1 MKKRSFLVILSL
13 LVGICA
19 IDVRVYADEIAPNS
33 NSIIENIIEKDSE
46 MENIADTKSG
56 EENDTDKDSEVNNNA
71 KTNTEQENVTEENSE
86 VENDAEENL
95 EAENDT
101 EMNIEQE
108 NNADVDSLSPQI
120 DAPILES
127 EEGESINEYSAE
139 TLALNSAPNLIS
151 VTSCRDSG
159 LRLEWTASS
168 KASDLTKVK
177 YMILRSTDNGRSYQG
192 LVNREAKYGLYF
204 IDATGLEIGKTYYY
218 KVREFIDGVQQQDS
232 NVISATAIQSGAN
245 ENEFTEKSAAAN
257 YLKEK
262 MVQREEKVEIIYNA
276 SSFPSGLAAEL
287 YDLAR
292 LDSES
297 TDSET
302 ADEGDYLR
310 YTIVPGTIKIAT
322 GIDGKVGANTSYT
335 FSYSLK
341 YYTSKED
348 EEQVTETVNSILKK
362 FQQDGITRTSSEYDR
377 AKAVYEYLSATIHY
391 NNKPRPDNGNLMITA
406 YDALVRKEAQCYGQL
421 LGAYRLLKELGLPV
435 RRINGETNVEL
446 DGKAQW
452 RNHGWNIVKIGN
464 AWYNFDVTAAS
475 SYFEG
480 YGQKQLYTYK
490 YLLCSEKD
498 LNNQYVRD
506 DEHNSGSEFYKTH
519 SMASKSFGSEPE
531 APSTLELTVKN
542 KSTITARYSAVNG
555 AEGYILLR
563 ADNEKGPFVQVGNST
578 TTQCE
583 DKTVEPGRQY
593 HYKVQA
599 YRKIQGYTYCS
610 AYSPRRIITARE
622 VGTPLDISATANSYN
637 TVMLKWS
644 SAEDIQFYELWRS
657 INAEDS
663 YQKVAVYDSQ
673 TLSCINKN
681 LKSGTTY
688 YYKIRGY
695 RFSNSEKVYG
705 AFTKVV
711 NATPKL
717 AAPQNVQ
724 AKGNSYNT
732 VKISWSLVDGAD
744 YYQVYRST
752 SANGKY
758 VQLGTYDNKTTNSI
772 SRKLGCGT
780 TYYYKVR
787 AYCWA
792 GGERAFGSFSKVANA
807 TPILGV
813 PQNVQTKSNTYNSL
827 KISWNLVD
835 GAEYYQVYRSTSANG
850 KYALLGTYDSK
861 TNNSIS
867 RMLKCGTTYYYK
879 VRGYRW
885 VGGERIFSKFST
897 PITGKPALPTP
908 KLVTAV
914 RASSSSV
921 NINWK
926 KVEGAEYYQIYRA
939 TSTNG
944 NYSLIGTYTG
954 NTTSAANTS
963 LTKGKKYYYKIRA
976 YRWVDGKK
984 VFSQFSA
991 ICNATL

>member
-1 MKKRSFLVILSL
+1 MKKRYFLVIMSL
-13 LVGICA
+13 IFGICA
-19 IDVRVYADEIAPNS
+19 TDVSVYANEITPKS
-33 NSIIENIIEKDSE
+33 NSIIENTIEADSE
-46 MENIADTKSG
+46 LENITNTEQKIKD
-56 EENDTDKDSEVNNNA
+56 ETDKDSEVKNDA
-71 KTNTEQENVTEENSE
+71 ETNTAQVNDIEEDLE
-86 VENDAEENL
+86 VENNIE
-95 EAENDT
+95 T
-101 EMNIEQE
+101 NIEQD
-108 NNADVDSLSPQI
+108 NNADVDSLSPEF
-120 DAPILES
+120 DASIPETK
-127 EEGESINEYSAE
+127 EEENKNEYSAE
-139 TLALNSAPNLIS
+139 TLVLNPAPNLTS
-151 VTSCRDSG
+151 VASCRDSG

-168 KASDLTKVK
+168 KATDLTKVK
-177 YMILRSTDNGRSYQG
+177 YMILRSTDNGKSYQG

-204 IDATGLEIGKTYYY
+204 IDASGLEIGKTYYY

-232 NVISATAIQSGAN
+232 NIISAVAVQSDAP
-245 ENEFTEKSAAAN
+245 ENEFNEKNAAAK

-262 MVQREEKVEIIYNA
+262 MVQREDKIEIIYNA

-292 LDSES
+292 MDNES
-297 TDSET
+297 TAPET

-310 YTIVPGTIKIAT
+310 YTIIPGTIKITT
-322 GIDGKVGANTSYT
+322 GIDGKVGTNTSYT

-348 EEQVTETVNSILKK
+348 EEQVTEMVNSILAK
-362 FQQDGITRTSSEYDR
+362 FQQEGITRASSEYDR
-377 AKAVYEYLSATIHY
+377 AKAVYEYMSATIHY

-406 YDALVRKEAQCYGQL
+406 YDSLVRKEAQCYGQL

-464 AWYNFDVTAAS
+464 VWYNFDVTASS

-498 LNNQYVRD
+498 LSNQYVRD
-506 DEHNSGSEFYKTH
+506 NEHNSGTDFYKSH
-519 SMASKSFGSEPE
+519 PMAANSFGSEPE

-542 KSTITARYSAVNG
+542 RSTITARYSAVSG

-563 ADNEKGPFVQVGNST
+563 SDNEKGPFVQVGNST

-583 DKTVEPGRQY
+583 DKTVEPNRQY

-599 YRKIQGYTYCS
+599 YRKVQGYTYCS

-637 TVMLKWS
+637 TVTLKWS
-644 SAEDIQFYELWRS
+644 AAEDIQFYELWRS
-657 INAEDS
+657 TNADDN
-663 YQKVAVYDSQ
+663 YQKVAVYDSK
-673 TLSCINKN
+673 TLTGTNKN
-681 LKSGTTY
+681 LKTGITY

-695 RFSNSEKVYG
+695 RFSNNEKVYG

-724 AKGNSYNT
+724 AKSNGYNT
-732 VKISWSLVDGAD
+732 VKISWSLVDGAA

-752 SANGKY
+752 SSNGKY
-758 VQLGTYDNKTTNSI
+758 VQLGTYDNKTTSSI

-787 AYCWA
+787 AYCWSD
-792 GGERAFGSFSKVANA
+792 GERAFGNYSKVVSA
-807 TPILGV
+807 TPTLGV
-813 PQNVQTKSNTYNSL
+813 PQNVQAKSNTYNSL
-827 KISWNLVD
+827 KISWNLVE

-897 PITGKPALPTP
+897 PISGKPILPAP
-908 KLVTAV
+908 KSVSAAK
-914 RASSSSV
+914 ASSSSV
-921 NINWK
+921 NISWR
-926 KVEGAEYYQIYRA
+926 KVEGAEYYQVYRA
-939 TSTNG
+939 TSSNG
-944 NYSLIGTYTG
+944 KYSLIGTYTG
-954 NTTSAANTS
+954 NTTNATS
-963 LTKGKKYYYKIRA
+963 KSLKKGTTYYYKVRG
-976 YRWVDGKK
+976 YRWVDGER
-984 VFSQFSA
+984 VFSQYSTVS
-991 ICNATL
+991 NATP